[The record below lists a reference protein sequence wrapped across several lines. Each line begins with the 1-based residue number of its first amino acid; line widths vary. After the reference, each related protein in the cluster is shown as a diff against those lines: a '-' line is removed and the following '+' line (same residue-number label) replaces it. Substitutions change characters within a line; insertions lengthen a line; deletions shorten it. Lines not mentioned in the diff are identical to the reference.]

1 MDIGTL
7 LLMLAIATLTVA
19 FILQPLFARRKPQRD
34 ELIAHWLEELGR
46 EHIEPQSDASLSA
59 VRPARSRRR
68 PLLCILRHPAQGGLT
83 CASEKSSSPSCF
95 CPCS

>member
-34 ELIAHWLEELGR
+34 ELIAHWVEELGR
-46 EHIEPQSDASLSA
+46 EHTEPESNEVCPRCGQA
-59 VRPARSRRR
+59 VRTSDR
-68 PLLCILRHPAQGGLT
+68 
-83 CASEKSSSPSCF
+83 F
-95 CPCS
+95 CPACGTRLKED

>member
-34 ELIAHWLEELGR
+34 ELITHWLEELGR
-46 EHIEPQSDASLSA
+46 EHIEPQSDEVCPQCGQPVHAGDRFC
-59 VRPARSRRR
+59 V
-68 PLLCILRHPAQGGLT
+68 
-83 CASEKSSSPSCF
+83 SCGTRLKED
-95 CPCS
+95 